1 MNENEALHLLPEFAV
16 GSAGLEA
23 AFGAA
28 YFGVAI
34 VAAFLVYFI
43 VSKVVRRATGKTS
56 TTLDDLI
63 VSAIGRPVF
72 LFVVVFGPY
81 IGLTA
86 TTFLDAHQEVIDR
99 GLLSALI
106 FVVGYLLKR
115 LVDAVIIWY
124 GKEIAGKTAA
134 TWDDRVLPLV
144 QRVSSV
150 VIYGLVVMLVLQ
162 SQGLNVSPLIAGLG
176 IGGLAV
182 ALAIQPTLANF
193 VAGTYTVTE
202 SGIGVGDYIEMESG
216 ASGWVEHVGWRTT
229 KIRTFWN
236 NLMIIPNGKLSES
249 LVTNYQGPD
258 PSVYAIVKGGVS
270 YESDLQHVNDVT
282 LEVVNDV
289 LSRTDRAD
297 MSYTP
302 AVRFSN
308 FGDSN
313 IDFSIIY
320 KVKGFVDQ
328 YALKDQIIRGVHRR
342 FREEGIEIN
351 YPVRKLV
358 YPSEVSGSE
367 GEGGPPING
376 A

>member
-1 MNENEALHLLPEFAV
+1 MNANNTTNLLPEFAV

-28 YFGVAI
+28 YFGLSI

-43 VSKVVRRATGKTS
+43 VNRIVRRLTGKTKTS
-56 TTLDDLI
+56 LDDLL
-63 VSAIGRPVF
+63 VSAVGRPVF
-72 LFVVVFGPY
+72 LFVAVFGPY

-86 TTFLDAHQEVIDR
+86 TTYLSEHQGLIDR

-106 FVVGYLLKR
+106 LVVGYLVKR
-115 LVDAVIIWY
+115 VLDALITWY
-124 GKEIAGKTAA
+124 AQEIAAKTAT

-150 VIYGLVVMLVLQ
+150 VIYGLVIMLVLQ
-162 SQGLNVSPLIAGLG
+162 SQGLNINPLIAGLG

-182 ALAIQPTLANF
+182 ALAVQPTLSNF

-202 SGIGVGDYIEMESG
+202 SGIGVGDFIEMESG
-216 ASGWVEHVGWRTT
+216 TSGWVEHVGWRTT

-236 NLMIIPNGKLSES
+236 NRVIIPNGKLSES
-249 LVTNYQGPD
+249 VVTNYQGPD
-258 PSVYAIVKGGVS
+258 PSVYATVAGGVS
-270 YESDLQHVNDVT
+270 YDSDLQHVNDVA
-282 LEVVNDV
+282 LEVTNDV

-302 AVRFSN
+302 AVRFNN

-313 IDFSIIY
+313 IDFMIIF

-328 YALKDQIIRGVHRR
+328 YAIKDQIIRGVHRR
-342 FREEGIEIN
+342 FGEEGIEIN

-358 YPSEVSGSE
+358 YPVDVSGGE
-367 GEGGPPING
+367 GDGGPPING

>member
-1 MNENEALHLLPEFAV
+1 MTEDATTNLLPEFAI

-28 YFGVAI
+28 YFGLTV
-34 VAAFLVYFI
+34 VLAFLVYFI
-43 VSKVVRRATGKTS
+43 VTRVVRRATGRTRTS
-56 TTLDDLI
+56 LDDLL
-63 VSAIGRPVF
+63 VSAIGRPIF

-81 IGLTA
+81 IGLTG
-86 TTFLDAHQEVIDR
+86 TTFLDAHQELVDR

-106 FVVGYLLKR
+106 VVVGYLLKR
-115 LVDAVIIWY
+115 VVDAVLTWY
-124 GKEIAGKTAA
+124 GMEIAQKTEA

-144 QRVSSV
+144 KRVSSV

-182 ALAIQPTLANF
+182 ALAIQPTLSNF

-202 SGIGVGDYIEMESG
+202 SGIGVGDYIEMDSG
-216 ASGWVEHVGWRTT
+216 ASGWVVHVGWRTT

-249 LVTNYQGPD
+249 VVTNYQGPD
-258 PSVYAIVKGGVS
+258 PSVYAVVKGGVS
-270 YESDLQHVNDVT
+270 YESDLQHVNDVA

-289 LSRTDRAD
+289 LSQTDRAD

-328 YALKDQIIRGVHRR
+328 YALRDQIIRGVHKR
-342 FREEGIEIN
+342 FGEEGIEIN

-358 YPSEVSGSE
+358 YPHEVSG
-367 GEGGPPING
+367 GEGNGSAPING

>member
-1 MNENEALHLLPEFAV
+1 MTEHETTHLLPDFAV
-16 GSAGLEA
+16 GSAWWEA
-23 AFGAA
+23 AFGGA
-28 YFGVAI
+28 YLAGFI
-34 VAAFLVYFI
+34 VAAFIAYFI
-43 VSKVVRRATGKTS
+43 ANKVVRRLTGKTHMS
-56 TTLDDLI
+56 LDDLL
-63 VSAIGRPVF
+63 VDALGRPVF
-72 LFVVVFGPY
+72 LIILVFGPY
-81 IGLTA
+81 TGLTS
-86 TTFLDAHQEVIDR
+86 TTYLDVHQETIDR

-106 FVVGYLLKR
+106 LAVGYMIKR
-115 LVDAVIIWY
+115 VVDALIGWY
-124 GKEIAGKTAA
+124 GKEIAGRTAT

-144 QRVSSV
+144 QRVSGV
-150 VIYGLVVMLVLQ
+150 LIYGLTVMLVLQ

-182 ALAIQPTLANF
+182 ALAVQPTLSNF

-249 LVTNYQGPD
+249 VVTNYQGPD
-258 PSVYAIVKGGVS
+258 PSVFALVTGGVS
-270 YESDLQHVNDVT
+270 YESDLQHVNDVA
-282 LEVVNDV
+282 LEVTNEV

-297 MSYTP
+297 MSYAP

-313 IDFSIIY
+313 IDFMVIF

-328 YALKDQIIRGVHRR
+328 YAIKDQIIRGIHRR
-342 FREEGIEIN
+342 FGEEGIEIN

-358 YPSEVSGSE
+358 YPHEVPG
-367 GEGGPPING
+367 GEGNGTPPING

>member
-1 MNENEALHLLPEFAV
+1 M
-16 GSAGLEA
+16 EA

-28 YFGVAI
+28 YFGLTVI
-34 VAAFLVYFI
+34 LAFLVYFI
-43 VSKVVRRATGKTS
+43 VTRVVRRATGRTS
-56 TTLDDLI
+56 TSLDDLL

-72 LFVVVFGPY
+72 LFVLVFGPY
-81 IGLTA
+81 IGLTG
-86 TTFLDAHQEVIDR
+86 TTFLDAHQELIDR

-106 FVVGYLLKR
+106 VVVGYLLKR
-115 LVDAVIIWY
+115 VVDAVLTWY
-124 GKEIAGKTAA
+124 GMEIAQKTEA

-144 QRVSSV
+144 KRVSSV
-150 VIYGLVVMLVLQ
+150 VVYGLVVMLVLQ

-182 ALAIQPTLANF
+182 ALAIQPTLSNF

-202 SGIGVGDYIEMESG
+202 SGIGVGDYIEMDSG

-249 LVTNYQGPD
+249 VVTNYQGPD
-258 PSVYAIVKGGVS
+258 PSVYALVTGGVS
-270 YESDLQHVNDVT
+270 YESDLQHVNDVA
-282 LEVVNDV
+282 LEVANDV

-313 IDFSIIY
+313 IDFMIIF

-328 YALKDQIIRGVHRR
+328 YAIKDQIIRGVHRR
-342 FREEGIEIN
+342 FGEEGIEIN

-358 YPSEVSGSE
+358 YPGEVSGSE
-367 GEGGPPING
+367 GDGVPPING

>member
-1 MNENEALHLLPEFAV
+1 MTENEAIHLLPEFAV

-124 GKEIAGKTAA
+124 GKEIAGENGRDVGRPSASLSPTG
-134 TWDDRVLPLV
+134 V
-144 QRVSSV
+144 QR
-150 VIYGLVVMLVLQ
+150 GHLWP
-162 SQGLNVSPLIAGLG
+162 GGDAGP
-176 IGGLAV
+176 AV
-182 ALAIQPTLANF
+182 AR
-193 VAGTYTVTE
+193 TE
-202 SGIGVGDYIEMESG
+202 
-216 ASGWVEHVGWRTT
+216 R
-229 KIRTFWN
+229 
-236 NLMIIPNGKLSES
+236 
-249 LVTNYQGPD
+249 
-258 PSVYAIVKGGVS
+258 
-270 YESDLQHVNDVT
+270 
-282 LEVVNDV
+282 
-289 LSRTDRAD
+289 
-297 MSYTP
+297 
-302 AVRFSN
+302 
-308 FGDSN
+308 
-313 IDFSIIY
+313 
-320 KVKGFVDQ
+320 
-328 YALKDQIIRGVHRR
+328 
-342 FREEGIEIN
+342 
-351 YPVRKLV
+351 
-358 YPSEVSGSE
+358 
-367 GEGGPPING
+367 
-376 A
+376 

>member
-1 MNENEALHLLPEFAV
+1 MTENEVTHLLPEFAV

-28 YFGVAI
+28 YFGLTV
-34 VAAFLVYFI
+34 VLAFLVYCI
-43 VSKVVRRATGKTS
+43 VTRVVRRATGRTS
-56 TTLDDLI
+56 TSLDDLL

-72 LFVVVFGPY
+72 LFVLVFGPY
-81 IGLTA
+81 IGLTG
-86 TTFLDAHQEVIDR
+86 TTFLDAHQELIDR

-106 FVVGYLLKR
+106 VVVGYLLKR
-115 LVDAVIIWY
+115 VVDAVFTWY
-124 GKEIAGKTAA
+124 GMEIAEKTEA

-144 QRVSSV
+144 KRVSSV
-150 VIYGLVVMLVLQ
+150 VVYGLVVMLVLQ

-182 ALAIQPTLANF
+182 ALAIQPTLSNF
-193 VAGTYTVTE
+193 LAGTYTVTE
-202 SGIGVGDYIEMESG
+202 SGIGVGDYIEMDSG

-249 LVTNYQGPD
+249 VVTNYQGPD
-258 PSVYAIVKGGVS
+258 PSVYALVTGGVS
-270 YESDLQHVNDVT
+270 YESDLQHVNDVA
-282 LEVVNDV
+282 LEVANDV

-302 AVRFSN
+302 AVRFNN

-313 IDFSIIY
+313 IDFMIIF

-328 YALKDQIIRGVHRR
+328 YAIKDQIIRGVHRR
-342 FREEGIEIN
+342 FGEEGIEIN

-358 YPSEVSGSE
+358 YPGEVSGSE
-367 GEGGPPING
+367 GNGVPPING